1 MLEAT
6 YNWQT
11 AIETISTE
19 AQKVAQQFNISEL
32 VAEILIRNGYDD
44 EAKIQRFLNPDTTSF
59 YDPMLINDMA
69 KAVERIQ
76 AAIMNDQVI
85 TVYGD
90 YDADGITSTS
100 IVYETLA
107 SIGANVNYYI
117 PNRFEEGYGPNEE
130 AFQKLINAGT
140 QLFITVDNGIA
151 GNQAIQLAQ
160 DQGVDVVVTDH
171 HEIPEVVPNAYA
183 LVHPRLGNEYP
194 FGQLSGAGVAFK
206 LVWALTEE
214 FPTEMIELA
223 AIGTVA
229 DVVSLTD
236 ENRAIVSGGLQAL
249 QQTLRPGI
257 TALAKRAGVDLAK
270 INEEDIG
277 FALAPRLNS
286 LGRMGDAN
294 PGVNLLT
301 TMDEDVAKELAKK
314 TESANTD
321 RKSLVDKVTKAAVDQ
336 VEQQTEPLPA
346 VLVVVGNG
354 WHQGVLG
361 IAASRL
367 VDRYQRP
374 AVVLSTDNNTG
385 IAKGSGR
392 SIEQFDLFKGIDPVR
407 EQLVAFGGHHSAVGL
422 TVATDQIEI
431 LKEQLQLAAKDQHVD
446 LDAKPEL
453 TVTTKISVDKLTPD
467 FYQSLQVL
475 APFGEDN
482 PKPVFELEYRNLQ
495 AIQLIGKDKDHLKCS
510 IAGSNRQ
517 ISALDFGTGD
527 ISAQLVNKD
536 VKTRIVGQIST
547 NTWRGKTNL
556 QFMISDL
563 QQERLPFVDL
573 RTNQLHESM
582 FQPSGVY
589 VFFHQHLLNQ
599 LQGHLNPE
607 SVGVMFDQID
617 QTTDDLNYYLVD
629 CPDTTNDLLEVLQHS
644 KPQQT
649 TFYLYKKNLVSNLGM
664 PDRQQYAKLFK
675 FVKTHSDIQLN
686 SQSEQLARYLNLPV
700 TTLIFMIQVFWEL
713 GFITINDKVVNVNPN
728 YSAQRLETAPSYQ
741 LRLQQIQTEH
751 ELLDPDTIGLVNFV
765 KHNLAG

>member
-1 MLEAT
+1 MLDAT

-19 AQKVAQQFNISEL
+19 AEQLAQQFNISKL
-32 VAEILIRNGYDD
+32 VAEILIRRGYDD
-44 EAKIQRFLNPDTTSF
+44 EEQIKRFLNPDTTSF

-76 AAIMNDQVI
+76 TAIMNDQVI

-107 SIGANVNYYI
+107 SIGANVNFYI
-117 PNRFEEGYGPNEE
+117 PNRFDEGYGPNEE

-183 LVHPRLGNEYP
+183 LVHPRLGNDYP

-214 FPTEMIELA
+214 FPAEMIELA

-236 ENRAIVSGGLQAL
+236 ENRAIVSGGLQSLA
-249 QQTLRPGI
+249 QTPRPGI
-257 TALAKRAGVDLAK
+257 VALAKRAGVDLEK

-301 TMDEDVAKELAKK
+301 TMDEEIAKELAKK

-321 RKSLVDKVTKAAVDQ
+321 RKSLVDKVTKAAVELVDN
-336 VEQQTEPLPA
+336 QTEPLPD
-346 VLVVVGNG
+346 VLVVAGSG

-374 AVVLSTDNNTG
+374 AVVLSIDDQTG
-385 IAKGSGR
+385 LAKGSGR

-407 EQLVAFGGHHSAVGL
+407 EKLVAFGGHHSAVGL
-422 TVATDQIEI
+422 TVSADQIDM
-431 LKEQLQLAAKDQHVD
+431 LKEQLQMAAKEQQVD
-446 LDAKPEL
+446 LNAKPSL
-453 TVTTKISVDKLTPD
+453 TVTTKIDVDDLTPD
-467 FYQSLQVL
+467 FYRNLQVL

-482 PKPVFELEYRNLQ
+482 PKPIFELKYRNVQ
-495 AIQLIGKDKDHLKCS
+495 SIQLIGKDKDHLKCS
-510 IAGSNRQ
+510 ITGSRHQ

-527 ISAQLVNKD
+527 ISTQLTNKS
-536 VKTRIVGQIST
+536 VKTRIVGQVST

-556 QFMISDL
+556 QFMISDIS
-563 QQERLPFVDL
+563 QERLPFVDL

-582 FQPSGVY
+582 FQKSGVY

-599 LQGHLNPE
+599 LQGHLNAD

-617 QTTDDLNYYLVD
+617 QITDNSNYYLVD
-629 CPDTTNDLLEVLQHS
+629 CPDTSNDLLEVLQHS

-675 FVKTHSDIQLN
+675 FVKTHSNIQLD
-686 SQSEQLARYLNLPV
+686 SQSEQLAKYLNLPV

-713 GFITINDKVVNVNPN
+713 GFISINDKVVNVNPN
-728 YSAQRLETAPSYQ
+728 YSTQRLETAPSYQ
-741 LRLQQIQTEH
+741 LRLKQIQTEH
-751 ELLDPDTIGLVNFV
+751 ELLEPDTLGLVDFV
-765 KHNLAG
+765 KQNLAG

>member
-1 MLEAT
+1 MLDAT

-19 AQKVAQQFNISEL
+19 AEQWAQQFNISKL
-32 VAEILIRNGYDD
+32 VAEILIRQGYDD
-44 EAKIQRFLNPDTTSF
+44 EEQIKRFLNPDATSF

-76 AAIMNDQVI
+76 TAIMNDQVI

-107 SIGANVNYYI
+107 SIGANVNFYI
-117 PNRFEEGYGPNEE
+117 PNRFDEGYGPNEE

-151 GNQAIQLAQ
+151 GNLAIQLAQ

-183 LVHPRLGNEYP
+183 LVHPRLGNDYP

-214 FPTEMIELA
+214 FPAEMIELA

-236 ENRAIVSGGLQAL
+236 ENRAIVSGGLQSLA
-249 QQTLRPGI
+249 QTPRPGI
-257 TALAKRAGVDLAK
+257 IALAKRAGVDLEK

-301 TMDEDVAKELAKK
+301 TMDEEIAKELAKK

-321 RKSLVDKVTKAAVDQ
+321 RKSLVDKVTKAAVELVDNQ
-336 VEQQTEPLPA
+336 AESLPD
-346 VLVVVGNG
+346 VLVVAGSG

-374 AVVLSTDNNTG
+374 AVVLSIDDQTG
-385 IAKGSGR
+385 LAKGSGR

-407 EQLVAFGGHHSAVGL
+407 EKLVAFGGHHSAVGL
-422 TVATDQIEI
+422 TVSTDQIDM
-431 LKEQLQLAAKDQHVD
+431 LKEQLQMAAKEQQVD
-446 LDAKPEL
+446 LNAKPSL
-453 TVTTKISVDKLTPD
+453 TVTTKIDVDDLTPD
-467 FYQSLQVL
+467 FYRNLQVL

-482 PKPVFELEYRNLQ
+482 PKPIFELKYRNVQ
-495 AIQLIGKDKDHLKCS
+495 SIQLIGKDKDHLKCS
-510 IAGSNRQ
+510 ITGSRHQ

-527 ISAQLVNKD
+527 ISNQLTNKS
-536 VKTRIVGQIST
+536 VKTRIVGQVST

-556 QFMISDL
+556 QFMISDIS
-563 QQERLPFVDL
+563 QERLPFVDL

-582 FQPSGVY
+582 FQKSGVY

-599 LQGHLNPE
+599 LQGHLNAD

-617 QTTDDLNYYLVD
+617 QITDDSNYYLVD
-629 CPDTTNDLLEVLQHS
+629 CPDTSNDLLEVLQHS

-675 FVKTHSDIQLN
+675 FVKTHSNIQLD
-686 SQSEQLARYLNLPV
+686 SQSEQLAKYLNLPV

-713 GFITINDKVVNVNPN
+713 GFISINDKVVNVNPN
-728 YSAQRLETAPSYQ
+728 YSTQRLETAPSYQ
-741 LRLQQIQTEH
+741 LRLKQIQTEH
-751 ELLDPDTIGLVNFV
+751 ELLEPDTLGLVDFV
-765 KHNLAG
+765 KQNLAG

>member
-1 MLEAT
+1 MLDAT

-11 AIETISTE
+11 AIETISIE
-19 AQKVAQQFNISEL
+19 AEQLAEQFNISKL
-32 VAEILIRNGYDD
+32 VAEILIRRGYDD
-44 EAKIQRFLNPDTTSF
+44 EEQIKRFLNPDTTSF

-76 AAIMNDQVI
+76 TAIMNDQVI

-107 SIGANVNYYI
+107 SIGANVNFYI
-117 PNRFEEGYGPNEE
+117 PNRFDEGYGPNEE

-183 LVHPRLGNEYP
+183 LVHPRLGNDYP

-214 FPTEMIELA
+214 FPAEMIELA

-236 ENRAIVSGGLQAL
+236 ENRAIVSGGLQSLA
-249 QQTLRPGI
+249 QTPRPGI
-257 TALAKRAGVDLAK
+257 VALAKRAGVDLEK
-270 INEEDIG
+270 INEEDVG

-301 TMDEDVAKELAKK
+301 TMDEEIAKELAKK

-321 RKSLVDKVTKAAVDQ
+321 RKSLVDKVTKAAVELVDNQ
-336 VEQQTEPLPA
+336 AEPLPD
-346 VLVVVGNG
+346 VLVVAGSG

-374 AVVLSTDNNTG
+374 AVVLSIDDQTG
-385 IAKGSGR
+385 LAKGSGR

-407 EQLVAFGGHHSAVGL
+407 EKLVAFGGHHSAVGL
-422 TVATDQIEI
+422 TVSTDQIDM
-431 LKEQLQLAAKDQHVD
+431 LKEQLQMAAKEQQVD
-446 LDAKPEL
+446 LNAKPNL
-453 TVTTKISVDKLTPD
+453 TVTTKIDVDDLTPN
-467 FYQSLQVL
+467 FYRNLQVL

-482 PKPVFELEYRNLQ
+482 PKPIFELKYRNVQ
-495 AIQLIGKDKDHLKCS
+495 SIQLIGKDKDHLKCS
-510 IAGSNRQ
+510 ITGSRHQ

-527 ISAQLVNKD
+527 ISTQLTNKS
-536 VKTRIVGQIST
+536 VKTRIVGQVST

-556 QFMISDL
+556 QFMISDIS
-563 QQERLPFVDL
+563 QERLPFVDL

-582 FQPSGVY
+582 FQKSGVY

-599 LQGHLNPE
+599 LQGHLNAD

-617 QTTDDLNYYLVD
+617 QITDDSNYYLVD
-629 CPDTTNDLLEVLQHS
+629 CPDTSNDLLEVLQHS

-675 FVKTHSDIQLN
+675 FVKTHSNIQLD
-686 SQSEQLARYLNLPV
+686 SQSEQLAKYLNLPV

-713 GFITINDKVVNVNPN
+713 GFISINDKVVNVNPN
-728 YSAQRLETAPSYQ
+728 YSTQRLETAPSYQ
-741 LRLQQIQTEH
+741 LRLKQIQTEH
-751 ELLDPDTIGLVNFV
+751 ELLEPDTLGLVDFV
-765 KHNLAG
+765 KQNLAG

>member
-1 MLEAT
+1 MLDAT

-11 AIETISTE
+11 AIETISIE
-19 AQKVAQQFNISEL
+19 AEQLAEQFNISKL
-32 VAEILIRNGYDD
+32 VAEILIRRGYDD
-44 EAKIQRFLNPDTTSF
+44 EEQIKRFLNPDTTSF

-76 AAIMNDQVI
+76 TAIMNDQVI

-107 SIGANVNYYI
+107 SIGANVNFYI
-117 PNRFEEGYGPNEE
+117 PNRFDEGYGPNEE

-183 LVHPRLGNEYP
+183 LVHPRLGNDYP

-214 FPTEMIELA
+214 FPAEMIELA

-236 ENRAIVSGGLQAL
+236 ENRAIVSGGLQSLA
-249 QQTLRPGI
+249 QTPRTGI
-257 TALAKRAGVDLAK
+257 VALAKRAGVDLEK

-301 TMDEDVAKELAKK
+301 TMDEEIAKELAKK

-321 RKSLVDKVTKAAVDQ
+321 RKSLVDKVTKAAVELVDNQ
-336 VEQQTEPLPA
+336 AEPLPD
-346 VLVVVGNG
+346 VLVVAGSG

-374 AVVLSTDNNTG
+374 AVVLSIDDQTG
-385 IAKGSGR
+385 LAKGSGR

-407 EQLVAFGGHHSAVGL
+407 EKLVAFGGHHSAVGL
-422 TVATDQIEI
+422 TVSTDQIDM
-431 LKEQLQLAAKDQHVD
+431 LKEQLQMAAKEQQVD
-446 LDAKPEL
+446 LNAKPNL
-453 TVTTKISVDKLTPD
+453 TVTTKIDVDDLTPN
-467 FYQSLQVL
+467 FYRNLQVL

-482 PKPVFELEYRNLQ
+482 PKPIFELKYRNVQ
-495 AIQLIGKDKDHLKCS
+495 SIQLIGKDKDHLKCS
-510 IAGSNRQ
+510 ITGSRHQ

-527 ISAQLVNKD
+527 ISTQLTNKS
-536 VKTRIVGQIST
+536 VKTRIVGQVST

-556 QFMISDL
+556 QFMISDIS
-563 QQERLPFVDL
+563 QERLPFVDL

-582 FQPSGVY
+582 FQKSGVY

-599 LQGHLNPE
+599 LQGHLNAD

-617 QTTDDLNYYLVD
+617 QITDDSNYYLVD
-629 CPDTTNDLLEVLQHS
+629 CPDTSNDLLEVLQHS

-675 FVKTHSDIQLN
+675 FVKTHSNIQLD
-686 SQSEQLARYLNLPV
+686 SQSEQLAKYLNLPV

-713 GFITINDKVVNVNPN
+713 GFISINDKVVNVNPN
-728 YSAQRLETAPSYQ
+728 YSTQRLETAPSYQ
-741 LRLQQIQTEH
+741 LRLKQIQTEH
-751 ELLDPDTIGLVNFV
+751 ELLEPDTLGLVDFV
-765 KHNLAG
+765 KQNLAG

>member
-1 MLEAT
+1 MLDAT

-19 AQKVAQQFNISEL
+19 AEQLAEQFNISKL
-32 VAEILIRNGYDD
+32 VAEILIRRGYDD
-44 EAKIQRFLNPDTTSF
+44 EEQIKRFLNPDTTSF

-76 AAIMNDQVI
+76 TAIMNDQVI

-107 SIGANVNYYI
+107 SIGANVNFYI
-117 PNRFEEGYGPNEE
+117 PNRFDEGYGPNEE

-183 LVHPRLGNEYP
+183 LVHPRLGNDYP

-214 FPTEMIELA
+214 FPAEMIELA

-236 ENRAIVSGGLQAL
+236 ENRAIVSGGLQSLA
-249 QQTLRPGI
+249 QTPRPGI
-257 TALAKRAGVDLAK
+257 VALAKRAGVDLEK

-301 TMDEDVAKELAKK
+301 TMDEEIAKELAKK

-321 RKSLVDKVTKAAVDQ
+321 RKSLVDKVTKAAVELVDNQ
-336 VEQQTEPLPA
+336 AESLPD
-346 VLVVVGNG
+346 VLVVAGSG

-374 AVVLSTDNNTG
+374 AVVLSIDDQTG
-385 IAKGSGR
+385 LAKGSGR

-407 EQLVAFGGHHSAVGL
+407 EKLVAFGGHHSAVGL
-422 TVATDQIEI
+422 TVSTDQIDM
-431 LKEQLQLAAKDQHVD
+431 LKEQLQMAAKEQQVD
-446 LDAKPEL
+446 LNAKPNL
-453 TVTTKISVDKLTPD
+453 TVTTKIDVDDLTPN
-467 FYQSLQVL
+467 FYRNLQVL

-482 PKPVFELEYRNLQ
+482 PKPIFELKYRNVQ
-495 AIQLIGKDKDHLKCS
+495 SIQLIGKDKDHLKCS
-510 IAGSNRQ
+510 ITGSRHQ

-527 ISAQLVNKD
+527 ISTQLTNKS
-536 VKTRIVGQIST
+536 VKTRIVGQVST

-556 QFMISDL
+556 QFMISDIS
-563 QQERLPFVDL
+563 QERLPFVDL

-582 FQPSGVY
+582 FQKSGVY

-599 LQGHLNPE
+599 LQGHLNAD

-617 QTTDDLNYYLVD
+617 QITDDSNYYLVD
-629 CPDTTNDLLEVLQHS
+629 CPDTSNDLLEVLQHS

-675 FVKTHSDIQLN
+675 FVKTHSNIQLD
-686 SQSEQLARYLNLPV
+686 SQSEQLAKYLNLPV

-713 GFITINDKVVNVNPN
+713 GFISINDKVVNVNPN
-728 YSAQRLETAPSYQ
+728 YSTQRLETAPSYQ
-741 LRLQQIQTEH
+741 LRLKQIQTEH
-751 ELLDPDTIGLVNFV
+751 ELLEPDTLGLVDFV
-765 KHNLAG
+765 KQNLAG

>member
-1 MLEAT
+1 MLEAN

-11 AIETISTE
+11 AIKTISTK
-19 AQKVAQQFNISEL
+19 AQQLAKQFNISEL

-76 AAIMNDQVI
+76 TAIMDDQVI

-160 DQGVDVVVTDH
+160 NQGVDVVVTDH

-183 LVHPRLGNEYP
+183 LVHPRLGNDYP

-214 FPTEMIELA
+214 FPADMIELA

-249 QQTLRPGI
+249 QQTPRPGI
-257 TALAKRAGVDLAK
+257 IALAKRAGVDIEK

-321 RKSLVDKVTKAAVDQ
+321 RKSLVDKVTKAAVEQVDQ
-336 VEQQTEPLPA
+336 RAEPLPA
-346 VLVVVGNG
+346 VLVVAGNG

-374 AVVLSTDNNTG
+374 AVVLSIDADTG
-385 IAKGSGR
+385 LAKGSGR
-392 SIEQFDLFKGIDPVR
+392 SIEQFDLFKGIDPIR
-407 EQLVAFGGHHSAVGL
+407 ERLVAFGGHHSAVGL
-422 TVATDQIEI
+422 TVATDQIEM
-431 LKEQLQLAAKDQHVD
+431 LEKQLQLAIKEQHVD

-453 TVTTKISVDKLTPD
+453 VVATKISVDKLTPD
-467 FYQSLQVL
+467 FYQSLQIL

-495 AIQLIGKDKDHLKCS
+495 SIQLIGKDKDHLKCS

-527 ISAQLVNKD
+527 ISAQLANKD

-573 RTNQLHESM
+573 RTSQLHESM
-582 FQPSGVY
+582 FQQSGVY

-617 QTTDDLNYYLVD
+617 QITDDSNYYLVD

-686 SQSEQLARYLNLPV
+686 TQSEQLARYLNLPV

-751 ELLDPDTIGLVNFV
+751 ELLDPDTIGLVDFV
-765 KHNLAG
+765 KQNLAG

>member
-1 MLEAT
+1 MLDAT

-19 AQKVAQQFNISEL
+19 AEQLAEQFNISKL
-32 VAEILIRNGYDD
+32 VAEILIRRGYDD
-44 EAKIQRFLNPDTTSF
+44 EEQIKRFLNPDTTSF

-76 AAIMNDQVI
+76 TAIMNDQVI

-107 SIGANVNYYI
+107 SIGANVNFYI
-117 PNRFEEGYGPNEE
+117 PNRFDEGYGPNEE

-183 LVHPRLGNEYP
+183 LVHPRLGNDYP

-214 FPTEMIELA
+214 FPAEMIELA

-236 ENRAIVSGGLQAL
+236 ENRAIVSGGLQSLA
-249 QQTLRPGI
+249 QTPRPGI
-257 TALAKRAGVDLAK
+257 VALAKRAGVDLEK

-301 TMDEDVAKELAKK
+301 TMDEEIAKELAKK

-321 RKSLVDKVTKAAVDQ
+321 RKSLVDKVTKAAVELVDNQ
-336 VEQQTEPLPA
+336 AELLPD
-346 VLVVVGNG
+346 VLVVAGSG

-374 AVVLSTDNNTG
+374 AVVLSIDDQTG
-385 IAKGSGR
+385 LAKGSGR

-407 EQLVAFGGHHSAVGL
+407 EKLVAFGGHHSAVGL
-422 TVATDQIEI
+422 TVSTDQIDM
-431 LKEQLQLAAKDQHVD
+431 LKEQLQMAAKEQQVD
-446 LDAKPEL
+446 LNAKPNL
-453 TVTTKISVDKLTPD
+453 TVTTKIDVDDLTPD
-467 FYQSLQVL
+467 FYRNLQVL

-482 PKPVFELEYRNLQ
+482 PKPIFELKYRNVQ
-495 AIQLIGKDKDHLKCS
+495 SIQLIGKDKDHLKCS
-510 IAGSNRQ
+510 ITGSRHQ

-527 ISAQLVNKD
+527 ISTQLTNKS
-536 VKTRIVGQIST
+536 VKTRIVGQVST

-556 QFMISDL
+556 QFMISDIS
-563 QQERLPFVDL
+563 QERLPFVDL

-582 FQPSGVY
+582 FQKSGVY

-599 LQGHLNPE
+599 LQGHLNAD

-617 QTTDDLNYYLVD
+617 QITDDSNYYLVD
-629 CPDTTNDLLEVLQHS
+629 CPDTSNDLLEVLQHS

-675 FVKTHSDIQLN
+675 FVKTHSNIQLD
-686 SQSEQLARYLNLPV
+686 SQSEQLAKYLNLPV

-713 GFITINDKVVNVNPN
+713 GFISINDKVVNVNPN
-728 YSAQRLETAPSYQ
+728 YSTQRLETAPSYQ
-741 LRLQQIQTEH
+741 LRLKQIQTEH
-751 ELLDPDTIGLVNFV
+751 ELLEPDTLGLVDFV
-765 KHNLAG
+765 KQNLAG